1 MKRCTFVLAAAL
13 LLVSCVLLGR
23 SGQSKSES
31 DPQIAWDLTDA
42 EPVFVTEWPEN
53 EYTSQVIKPEYGEM
67 DYIIDSSESGR
78 YGVFLKE
85 ISMEES
91 NEYVEQLKKSGYTEM
106 LSEGNGVSIGT
117 LLEKDDIVLSIAVSD
132 GGFGMLIMEN
142 QAK

>member
-42 EPVFVTEWPEN
+42 EPVFVAEWPEN

-117 LLEKDDIVLSIAVSD
+117 LLEKDDTVLSIAVSD

-142 QAK
+142 QVK